1 MKFDLLST
9 RQSKAGAI
17 LIESLLE
24 SIDLKLLIIN
34 QIDKNNNS
42 NFPKSYMNLLSRN

>member
-1 MKFDLLST
+1 MKLDLLST
-9 RQSKAGAI
+9 RQSIADAI

-24 SIDLKLLIIN
+24 SIDLTLLIIN

-42 NFPKSYMNLLSRN
+42 NFPKRYMNLLSRN